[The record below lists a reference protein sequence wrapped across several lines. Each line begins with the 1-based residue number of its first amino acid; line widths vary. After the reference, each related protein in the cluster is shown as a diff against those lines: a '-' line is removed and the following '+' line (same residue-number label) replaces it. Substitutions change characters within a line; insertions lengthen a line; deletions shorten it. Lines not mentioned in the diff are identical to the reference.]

1 MENIVSIE
9 SPYPHVALI
18 RMCDKANKNTFTGDF
33 VQGLTEAFNSIQKD
47 ESFKVIV
54 VTGYDSYFA
63 AGGSK
68 AVLQALNNRQGKF
81 TDSSL
86 HDLPL
91 RCEIP
96 VISAIQGHAIGGG
109 LVFGLLADIAVLSSE
124 SIYTAN
130 FMEYGFTPGLG
141 ATLILKE
148 KLGLSLA
155 QEMFYSAARYRGID
169 LEKRGVQFQVLPR
182 QQVLKK
188 ALAIANDIAKKP
200 RLSLVT
206 LKSHMTQAMR
216 QVLPIVVRN
225 ELDMHDKTMHQ
236 PEVKERINEFF

>member
-1 MENIVSIE
+1 MENILSIE
-9 SPYPHVALI
+9 SPSPHIALI
-18 RMCDKANKNTFTGDF
+18 RMHDRANKNTFTGEF
-33 VQGLTEAFNSIQKD
+33 VGALTEAFNTIQSD
-47 ESFKVIV
+47 ESYKVIV
-54 VTGYDSYFA
+54 VTGYEGYFA

-68 AVLQALNNRQGKF
+68 AVLQALSNRQGKF

-96 VISAIQGHAIGGG
+96 VISAMQGHAIGGG
-109 LVFGLLADIAVLSSE
+109 LVFGLLADIAVLARE

-169 LEKRGVQFQVLPR
+169 LEQRGVQFQILPR
-182 QQVLKK
+182 DQVLKR
-188 ALAIANDIAKKP
+188 ALTIANDIAKKP

-206 LKSHMTQAMR
+206 LKNHMTAAIR
-216 QVLPIVVRN
+216 QVLPIVVRK
-225 ELDMHDKTMHQ
+225 ELDMHDLTMHQ
-236 PEVKERINEFF
+236 PEVKDRINEIS